1 MTKNIACRIF
11 KEQIEL
17 LKSLPNQ
24 EEAKEVLYRAVMTSY
39 NQFENQNENQF
50 ENQNENTYIS
60 LSILSINILNL
71 LSKNIVFKEY
81 NNYGGRRENSGRK
94 KTEESVAVNQK
105 QLKEITNDNKCYQM
119 LSNDNI
125 KTKENKNNNYGEL
138 GNVKLTEEQYKILS
152 DKYTNLDL
160 AIEKLDTWLG
170 TSGSKNKN
178 KNHFAYFKSN
188 SWVWE
193 NLKEKTENISYTS
206 SVQNKEQ
213 ENLSRLAE
221 LTKKKLEEDM
231 LKRFDKNNI

>member
-39 NQFENQNENQF
+39 NQFENQNDNQF

-60 LSILSINILNL
+60 LSLLSNNIFKL

-81 NNYGGRRENSGRK
+81 NNNYGGKRENSGRK
-94 KTEESVAVNQK
+94 KTDKSDVV
-105 QLKEITNDNKCYQM
+105 KEITNDNKCYQM
-119 LSNDNI
+119 ITNDNI
-125 KTKENKNNNYGEL
+125 KIKENKNNNYGEL
-138 GNVKLTEEQYKILS
+138 GNVKLTEEQYKTLS

-206 SVQNKEQ
+206 SVRDKEQ

>member
-39 NQFENQNENQF
+39 NQFENQNENQ
-50 ENQNENTYIS
+50 NENAYIS
-60 LSILSINILNL
+60 LSLLSNNIFKL

-81 NNYGGRRENSGRK
+81 NNNYGGKRENSGRK
-94 KTEESVAVNQK
+94 KIDK
-105 QLKEITNDNKCYQM
+105 PDMIKEITNDNK
-119 LSNDNI
+119 

-193 NLKEKTENISYTS
+193 NLKEKAENISYTS
-206 SVQNKEQ
+206 SVQDKER
-213 ENLSRLAE
+213 EHFYKLAE
-221 LTKKKLEEDM
+221 LTRKKIEEDM
-231 LKRFDKNNI
+231 LKRFDKKVI